1 MLALEIIMLIMGI
14 GAVILSFRITDNVDK
29 KTDVISDDMLPSD
42 ESSDKE
48 MPTGKIQ
55 NGLTA
60 EEKERLLN
68 EQREKLQEIAAEV
81 SYETEDK
88 LSSMSNEKI
97 MGFSEYSE
105 QILDKM
111 EKNHAETVFLYDMLN
126 EKEKEIKKLV
136 HEADVAKTSL
146 HDELL
151 KEYQERKG
159 YGKRETELTGDNI
172 YSDEFFADNLKRAD
186 IVSGVDADGTAKDED
201 GDVVYDI
208 SPMEKGLV
216 SDNSVFMDG
225 DEELGNKEEAADDAL
240 TLDRTSL
247 YDAEIARIEQEEKK
261 SRMLSDSNT
270 DVEHVGE
277 PELNP
282 PIDMKKNKS
291 EIISMFKE
299 GKTVLEIS
307 KILSIGQGEVKL
319 VIDMYKA
326 RKG

>member
-1 MLALEIIMLIMGI
+1 MLILEILMLIF
-14 GAVILSFRITDNVDK
+14 GAGVVFASFYIADNAEK
-29 KTDVISDDMLPSD
+29 KSGVVSGDAMSADASEKTF
-42 ESSDKE
+42 SSDNSQKDAVY
-48 MPTGKIQ
+48 
-55 NGLTA
+55 GLTE
-60 EEKERLLN
+60 EEKERLIE
-68 EQREKLQEIAAEV
+68 EQREKLREMAAEI

-88 LSSMSNEKI
+88 LGSMSNEKI
-97 MGFSEYSE
+97 MGFSEYSD

-136 HEADVAKTSL
+136 HEADVAKTNL

-159 YGKRETELTGDNI
+159 YGSPEFEM
-172 YSDEFFADNLKRAD
+172 SDDTMAADSGKEF
-186 IVSGVDADGTAKDED
+186 
-201 GDVVYDI
+201 YDM
-208 SPMEKGLV
+208 PPAEKEYV
-216 SDNSVFMDG
+216 PDNSTPMDDIG
-225 DEELGNKEEAADDAL
+225 DIGDREASEDTL
-240 TLDRTSL
+240 PLDRTSL

-261 SRMLSDSNT
+261 NQMIDNEHT
-270 DVEHVGE
+270 DVEKNNISV
-277 PELNP
+277 LNQP
-282 PIDMKKNKS
+282 VSMFNQPVSMEKNKND
-291 EIISMFKE
+291 IISMYKE